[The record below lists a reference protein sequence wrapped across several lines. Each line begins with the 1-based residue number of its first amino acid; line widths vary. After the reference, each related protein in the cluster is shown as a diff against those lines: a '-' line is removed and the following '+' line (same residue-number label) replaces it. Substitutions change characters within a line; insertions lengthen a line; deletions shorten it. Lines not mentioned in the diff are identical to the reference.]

1 MQDWNVV
8 VSVVP
13 QHYQQAMKL
22 LKAFGEVQR
31 SGFFNI
37 VVMRVADVDIFL
49 DQLHRLVGELPLN
62 RQAVSRV
69 MPITTGFTFQD
80 PQAFEEKAR
89 QALAGWAAQLR
100 DKSFHVRMRR
110 RGFKGRLSS
119 LDEEQFLDHFLLEQV
134 RMAGGESRID
144 FADPDLIIAVET
156 LGQRAGVS
164 LWNREQ
170 LQRYPLVR
178 ID

>member
-1 MQDWNVV
+1 MV
-8 VSVVP
+8 VSVSP
-13 QHYQQAMKL
+13 QHYHQAMKL
-22 LKAFGEVQR
+22 LKEFGEVQR
-31 SGFFNI
+31 TGFFNI
-37 VVMRVADVDIFL
+37 VVMRVADVDAFL

-62 RQAVSRV
+62 RLLVSRV

-89 QALAGWAAQLR
+89 QAVAGWVPQLR

-119 LDEEQFLDHFLLEQV
+119 LDEEQFLDHFLTEQV
-134 RMAGGESRID
+134 KMAGGECHID
-144 FADPDLIIAVET
+144 FDDPDFIIAVET
-156 LGQRAGVS
+156 VGQRAGVS
-164 LWNREQ
+164 LWGREQ